1 MAFEK
6 IIGYEEIKVELNR
19 VLDMIAHKEKYERLG
34 AKLPRGILLQGDPG
48 TGKTTIAKE
57 FIDASGLKSFT
68 LRKYKS
74 DGEFL
79 DEIAKVFSR
88 AEEAS
93 IKYKE
98 TTIVFLDDM
107 DKFSDSDRPRRNTEE
122 YVAIQ
127 ACIDVA
133 KDVDILVIATT
144 NDNNFLPDSL
154 LRAGRFDINLE
165 VKCPTGSDAAKIVE
179 YYLSQKKNIGEVD
192 SNEIAIL
199 LNGRS
204 CAQLESIINEA
215 SIIAAYEDHEKIEMG
230 DVIKAAMK
238 LIYHAPVSES
248 CEESA
253 YAKNIAYHE
262 AGHAVVN
269 ELLEGDSVA
278 LVSIEKHTGPTGGV
292 TVYKQ
297 NEDYFFDLKFMENRV
312 MSMLAGKAAIEVVFG
327 DIDVGCDND
336 LHRAYNIA
344 KRFVDDYCGYGFDNR
359 EGILIDTTPG
369 RAVADRKETIVSFQ
383 MQQYYQKT
391 KKLLI
396 ENRGFLDALANELM
410 EKKTI
415 VHADIQRIKGSI
427 Y

>member
-133 KDVDILVIATT
+133 KDVDILSCYKFHV
-144 NDNNFLPDSL
+144 F
-154 LRAGRFDINLE
+154 F
-165 VKCPTGSDAAKIVE
+165 
-179 YYLSQKKNIGEVD
+179 
-192 SNEIAIL
+192 
-199 LNGRS
+199 NG
-204 CAQLESIINEA
+204 C
-215 SIIAAYEDHEKIEMG
+215 G
-230 DVIKAAMK
+230 
-238 LIYHAPVSES
+238 
-248 CEESA
+248 
-253 YAKNIAYHE
+253 
-262 AGHAVVN
+262 
-269 ELLEGDSVA
+269 
-278 LVSIEKHTGPTGGV
+278 
-292 TVYKQ
+292 
-297 NEDYFFDLKFMENRV
+297 
-312 MSMLAGKAAIEVVFG
+312 
-327 DIDVGCDND
+327 
-336 LHRAYNIA
+336 
-344 KRFVDDYCGYGFDNR
+344 KRFSKF
-359 EGILIDTTPG
+359 IL
-369 RAVADRKETIVSFQ
+369 
-383 MQQYYQKT
+383 
-391 KKLLI
+391 
-396 ENRGFLDALANELM
+396 
-410 EKKTI
+410 
-415 VHADIQRIKGSI
+415 
-427 Y
+427 

>member
-297 NEDYFFDLKFMENRV
+297 NEDYF
-312 MSMLAGKAAIEVVFG
+312 
-327 DIDVGCDND
+327 
-336 LHRAYNIA
+336 
-344 KRFVDDYCGYGFDNR
+344 
-359 EGILIDTTPG
+359 
-369 RAVADRKETIVSFQ
+369 
-383 MQQYYQKT
+383 
-391 KKLLI
+391 
-396 ENRGFLDALANELM
+396 
-410 EKKTI
+410 
-415 VHADIQRIKGSI
+415 
-427 Y
+427 